1 MKAFKNIRIDHLL
14 IFLILAIGALL
25 RFYDYA
31 SIPFTHDELSAL
43 IRTRFGSF
51 HELIRNGVMV
61 DGHPAGVQV
70 FLYYWIKLAGP
81 SEVMV
86 KLPFTLFGLAS
97 VYLYWVIGK
106 KWFSSAAALISASFL
121 AYLQYTVMYSQIAR
135 PYASGLFL
143 VMLMVYFWTNL
154 ILTPRHKYFLNLLGY
169 VIASALC
176 AYNHHF
182 SLLFCGITALTG
194 LFLIDKSRRLSFVL
208 SWLLIFLLYLP
219 HLPIFFV
226 QLEKGGIGGWLGKP
240 RPDFIFDYLGYVFQ
254 FSWFVLALV
263 VLLVV
268 LSIAW
273 RKKGEQTDYRLV
285 IVSFTW
291 FFIPLLT
298 GFLYSILVNPVLQYS
313 VLIFSFP
320 FLLFFLFFFANT
332 DKPWHKI
339 ILVAL
344 PAILIIPSLI
354 AERRHYQLFY
364 TSPYRE
370 ILTAAKSQADS
381 LGRSSCFVMID
392 TQRSSSLYFMEKPG
406 FGEFR
411 FDYLHDVSEPSVI
424 ANVTD
429 TCRAKYFIYGCV
441 SNANPVDYAIIQSK
455 FPSVIVHEC
464 FNEAD
469 LYVFSRDSSNNK
481 NEYYFSSG
489 ADFTSNSTGW
499 INLWPNG
506 SWYSASDLSSPVYR
520 LAGTEFSPGFRVS
533 LRDICRNK
541 NDIID
546 MVADVETPGHFSGA
560 WLQLGIYSKQELLLL
575 RNTPLGPGRAGEFRQ
590 VFCSVRLADIDWRH
604 HYLNVQGFIWNP
616 GKQDV
621 VIRSMSFRMRNG
633 NPIIYGLYRKI
644 E

>member
-1 MKAFKNIRIDHLL
+1 
-14 IFLILAIGALL
+14 
-25 RFYDYA
+25 
-31 SIPFTHDELSAL
+31 
-43 IRTRFGSF
+43 
-51 HELIRNGVMV
+51 
-61 DGHPAGVQV
+61 
-70 FLYYWIKLAGP
+70 
-81 SEVMV
+81 MV